1 MGLFGWLATFAPSA
15 AEVRAEVWK
24 LGVRHRGEPLAGA
37 LRELD
42 ERQVTPA
49 RAALLRAC
57 VNELRRA

>member
-1 MGLFGWLATFAPSA
+1 VSLFGWLTGGSVSA

-24 LGVRHRGEPLAGA
+24 LGVRHRGEPLRGA

-42 ERQVTPA
+42 ACAVFSH

-57 VNELRRA
+57 VQHIRRA